1 MPQRRHRPK
10 HTPMVDKR
18 QRAAARKE
26 RRRQRGSRSLN
37 EPILIFARRPGAPS
51 SRRADSQVSG
61 RRPSA
66 VVVAAEPAPD
76 VAAPPVQ
83 PAPRRS
89 ARIVQSNPLAGD
101 AADRERSRLLAR
113 LMASE
118 GRIAITRAAREYR
131 QAGFEFPIE
140 QGVMLQLLEHIDEA
154 LALAA
159 LTSLTRLLE
168 AEPPLKRPVLLQR
181 LRRLEEYA
189 EDCQTR
195 EAAAALRRALRDQPA
210 GATEP

>member
-1 MPQRRHRPK
+1 
-10 HTPMVDKR
+10 
-18 QRAAARKE
+18 
-26 RRRQRGSRSLN
+26 
-37 EPILIFARRPGAPS
+37 
-51 SRRADSQVSG
+51 
-61 RRPSA
+61 
-66 VVVAAEPAPD
+66 
-76 VAAPPVQ
+76 
-83 PAPRRS
+83 
-89 ARIVQSNPLAGD
+89 
-101 AADRERSRLLAR
+101 
-113 LMASE
+113 MASE